1 MTPLYQR
8 SKKIHFVGI
17 GGVGMSGIAEILLR
31 LGHCVSGSDMHQSEA
46 TRRLE
51 RNGARITY
59 GHHSDAVA
67 AGTDVV
73 VISSAV
79 KFSNPEIQAARALK
93 IPVIPRAEM
102 LAELM
107 RTKCGIA
114 VAGTHGK
121 TTTTSLVAAVL
132 ARAQLDPT
140 VVIGGKVH
148 SLGSNAQLGTGE
160 LMVAEADESDGTFL
174 LLTPTITV
182 VTNIDPEHLDYYGD
196 MDRVRSAYLDFINRV
211 PFFGAAVL
219 CLDDVTVRALLP
231 QVRKRAITYGAS
243 PDADLVARNL
253 TVRGMETYFD
263 VERNG
268 EPLGELRVR
277 MPGRHQALNALA
289 ALAVA
294 TELGV
299 SFDTAREALSEF
311 GGIHRRF
318 EVCGEQNGIL
328 VVSDYG
334 HHPTE
339 IRATLEAAREGFER
353 RLVVLF
359 QPHRYTRT
367 RDLFGEFLSAFDV
380 ADVLMLTDIYAAG
393 EDPIEGV
400 TGEVLYHALKRRGHL
415 EISYVA
421 DWHDLAAEVHPI
433 LRPGDMVLVLGAG
446 NIHEVGQELVNRL
459 SGTQPAFTMQ

>member
-1 MTPLYQR
+1 MTPLHKR
-8 SKKIHFVGI
+8 SKRIHFVGI

-31 LGHCVSGSDMHQSEA
+31 LGHQVSGSDMHESEA

-51 RNGARITY
+51 RGGARITY
-59 GHHSDAVA
+59 GHHGDAVTE
-67 AGTDVV
+67 GTDVV

-93 IPVIPRAEM
+93 VPVIPRAEM

-107 RTKCGIA
+107 RTKWGIA

-148 SLGSNAQLGTGE
+148 SLGGNAQLGAGE
-160 LMVAEADESDGTFL
+160 LMVVEADESDGTFL
-174 LLTPTITV
+174 LLTPAMTV

-196 MDRVRSAYLDFINRV
+196 MDRVRSAYLEFINRV

-219 CLDDVTVRALLP
+219 CLDDVTVRSLLP
-231 QVRKRAITYGAS
+231 QVRKRAITYGTS
-243 PDADLVARNL
+243 PDAELVARNL
-253 TVRGMETYFD
+253 TVCGMETHFD

-277 MPGRHQALNALA
+277 MPGRHQAMNALA

-299 SFDTAREALSEF
+299 PFDTVRAALSEF

-318 EVCGEQNGIL
+318 EVCGDQNGIL

-334 HHPTE
+334 HHPAE
-339 IRATLEAAREGFER
+339 IRATLSAAREGFGR

-367 RDLFGEFLSAFDV
+367 RDLFGEFLNAFDV
-380 ADVLMLTDIYAAG
+380 ADALVLTDVYPAG

-400 TGEVLYHALKRRGHL
+400 TGEVLYFALKRRGHL
-415 EISYVA
+415 DVTYVP
-421 DWHDLAAEVHPI
+421 DWRDLAAEVQPM
-433 LRPGDMVLVLGAG
+433 LRPDDMVLVLGAG
-446 NIHEVGQELVNRL
+446 SIHEVGEILVNRL
-459 SGTQPAFTMQ
+459 SGTQPALTMQ